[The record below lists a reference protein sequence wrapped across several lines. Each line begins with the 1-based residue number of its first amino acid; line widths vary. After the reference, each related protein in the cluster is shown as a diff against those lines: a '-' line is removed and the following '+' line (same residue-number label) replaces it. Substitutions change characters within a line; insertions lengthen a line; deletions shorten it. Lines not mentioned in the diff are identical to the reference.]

1 MTWANY
7 DDALNQI
14 RDAGLI
20 IDKELSMDARIQ
32 RWKVDGED
40 REKRGWTKLREWQSK
55 AGHTYIVGA
64 FGVWRGN
71 DDGYTKIEL
80 SKDSATA
87 LTAEDKAAIK
97 AAHKEAERKLAEVRR
112 AEIKKAAQW
121 AASVW
126 SRCAPCEAHDYLTI
140 KQIKPHGL
148 RILPGDTSD
157 SMGTNNSL
165 TGIDDSNFFRLKSAA
180 GALIVPMHDAKGTI
194 QGLQFI
200 YAKGHPRRVKIER
213 DKEFWPSGM
222 AMGGTFGLIGP
233 VRRDGL
239 MLIAEGYATAASLH
253 EATGQ
258 TVAYAF
264 SANNLIKAGKELA
277 KAYPLLRILFCAD
290 DDYIQTCDVKKG
302 GCGKYTLVENPICS
316 HCGKPHNKENAGL
329 KSAAAATAEIERS
342 AWAKPDFPKNPDGSD
357 ARDGKK
363 LTDYNDLHVMTGLT
377 LTLAEQINAK
387 LDELKWRDAKPRA
400 GVPPQGGGES
410 GAERLAL
417 KSMLTIDE
425 ALERFALVFGGKST
439 IFDHQEHIL
448 VPKADVM
455 DIIPEHGWRDMRATK
470 QVVRMMEVGFDPAC
484 TDKQIK
490 CNLWGGWPTTPKQGR
505 CDVLIELLEYL
516 CSEEENY
523 RTVFDWV
530 IKWIAYPIQHPGAKM
545 RTALVFHGPQGT
557 GKNLFFEAVMA
568 IYGEYGRIVDQAAI
582 EDKFNDWASRK
593 LLMIADEVVAR
604 QELYHVKNKLKSFV
618 TGEWIRI
625 NPKNVAAHDEKNH
638 VNLVFLSN
646 ESQPLVLEKDDRRYT
661 VIHTPEKLSAEFYQ
675 QVRDELNNGGIAALH
690 HYLLN
695 LDLGDFDEHTKPP
708 MTRAKEDL
716 IEVSLDSVQ
725 RFVHEWCAGEIE
737 GAPFCPCLGRHLYI
751 TYKKWCDQSGE
762 RSPRSLPQFIGTIK
776 NLPRWKAGQPVNTHK
791 TQFAAETLSR
801 KMIIPPDELLATS
814 RNYISKDGKT
824 QAVWLTDCFF
834 TFAKEGEF
842 EP

>member
-1 MTWANY
+1 MTWENY
-7 DDALNQI
+7 DDIKSQL
-14 RDAGLI
+14 DCAGLI
-20 IDKELSMDARIQ
+20 IDKELSFDARIQ
-32 RWKVDGED
+32 RWKAEGED
-40 REKRGWTKLREWQSK
+40 RERRGWTKLREWQSK
-55 AGHTYIVGA
+55 AGKTYIVGCY
-64 FGVWRGN
+64 GIWHGN
-71 DDGYTKIEL
+71 DDGYTKLEL
-80 SKDSATA
+80 SKENAVT

-97 AAHKEAERKLAEVRR
+97 AAHKEAERKLAEARR
-112 AEIKKAAQW
+112 AETKKAAQW

-126 SRCAPCEAHDYLTI
+126 NRCAPCEAHDYLTI

-148 RILPGDTSD
+148 RILPADTSD

-165 TGIDDSNFFRLKSAA
+165 IGIDESNFFRLKSAA
-180 GALIVPMHDAKGTI
+180 GALVVPMHDAKGTI

-200 YAKGHPRRVKIER
+200 YAKGHPRRAKIER

-233 VRRDGL
+233 VRRDGI
-239 MLIAEGYATAASLH
+239 MLIAEGYATAASLF

-290 DDYIQTCDVKKG
+290 DDYLTDG
-302 GCGKYTLVENPICS
+302 NPGCT
-316 HCGKPHNKENAGL
+316 
-329 KSAAAATAEIERS
+329 AAANACAEIERS
-342 AWAKPDFPKNPDGSD
+342 AWIKPTFPLDADGND
-357 ARDGKK
+357 ARGGKK
-363 LTDYNDLHVMTGLT
+363 LTDFNDLHAMTGLT
-377 LTLAEQINAK
+377 LALAEQINAK
-387 LDELKWRDAKPRA
+387 LDELKWRDAKPRG
-400 GVPPQGGGES
+400 GVTPQGGGES
-410 GAERLAL
+410 GTERAAL

-425 ALERFALVFGGKST
+425 ALERFALVYGGKST
-439 IFDHQEHIL
+439 LFDHQEHIL

-455 DIIPEHGWRDMRATK
+455 DIIPEHGWRDMRAVK
-470 QVVRMMEVGFDPAC
+470 QVVRMNEVGFDPAC
-484 TDKQIK
+484 TDKRVL

-530 IKWIAYPIQHPGAKM
+530 LRWIAYPIQHPGAKM

-695 LDLGDFDEHTKPP
+695 IDLGDFDEHSKPP
-708 MTRAKEDL
+708 LTRAKEDL

-725 RFVHEWCAGEIE
+725 RFINEWQAGEIE

-791 TQFAAETLSR
+791 TQFDATTISR
-801 KMIIPPDELLATS
+801 KIIIPPDELLATS
-814 RNYISKDGKT
+814 RNSISKDGKT
-824 QAVWLTDCFF
+824 QTVWLTECFF

>member
-1 MTWANY
+1 MTHANY
-7 DDALNQI
+7 DDIKSQL
-14 RDAGLI
+14 DCAGLI
-20 IDKELSMDARIQ
+20 LDKPLEFDARIQ
-32 RWKVDGED
+32 RWKVEGED
-40 REKRGWTKLREWQSK
+40 RERRGWTKLREWQSK
-55 AGHTYIVGA
+55 AGHTYLVGC
-64 FGVWRGN
+64 FGVWKGN
-71 DDGYTKIEL
+71 DDGYTKLEL
-80 SKDSATA
+80 SKDDAVV

-97 AAHKEAERKLAEVRR
+97 AAHKEAERKLAEARR
-112 AEIKKAAQW
+112 AETKKAAQW

-126 SRCAPCEAHDYLTI
+126 NKCAPCEAHDYLTI

-148 RILPGDTSD
+148 RILPADTGDMT
-157 SMGTNNSL
+157 L
-165 TGIDDSNFFRLKSAA
+165 TGIDESNFFRLKSAQD
-180 GALIVPMHDAKGTI
+180 ALVVPMHDAKGII

-200 YAKGHPRRVKIER
+200 YAKGHPRRIKIER

-233 VRRDGL
+233 VRRDGI

-258 TVAYAF
+258 SVAYAF

-277 KAYPLLRILFCAD
+277 KTYPLLRILFCAD
-290 DDYIQTCDVKKG
+290 DDDLTPG
-302 GCGKYTLVENPICS
+302 NPGCT
-316 HCGKPHNKENAGL
+316 
-329 KSAAAATAEIERS
+329 AAANACAEIERS
-342 AWAKPDFPKNPDGSD
+342 AWIKPIFPLD
-357 ARDGKK
+357 AAGNDIRAGKK
-363 LTDYNDLHVMTGLT
+363 YTDFNDLAVLTGLP
-377 LTLAEQINAK
+377 LTLADQVNAK

-410 GAERLAL
+410 GGERLAL
-417 KSMLTIDE
+417 KSMLTLDE
-425 ALERFALVFGGKST
+425 ALERFALVFGGKGT
-439 IFDHQEHIL
+439 MFDHQEHIL

-455 DIIPEHGWRDMRATK
+455 DIIPEHGWRDMRTTK
-470 QVVRMMEVGFDPAC
+470 QVVRMDEVGFDPAC
-484 TDKQIK
+484 TDKRIL
-490 CNLWGGWPTTPKQGR
+490 CNLWGGWPTVPKKGR
-505 CDVLIELLEYL
+505 CDILIELLEYL
-516 CSEEENY
+516 CAEEEH
-523 RTVFDWV
+523 RHEVFTWV
-530 IKWIAYPIQHPGAKM
+530 LKWIAYPIQHPGAKM

-625 NPKNVAAHDEKNH
+625 NPKNVAAHDERNH

-661 VIHTPEKLSAEFYQ
+661 IIHTPEKLDAEFYQ
-675 QVRDELNNGGIAALH
+675 QVRDELNAGGIAALH

-708 MTRAKEDL
+708 MTKAKEDL

-725 RFVHEWCAGEIE
+725 RFLQEWQRGEIDA
-737 GAPFCPCLGRHLYI
+737 APFVPCLGSHLYV
-751 TYKKWCDQSGE
+751 TYKKWCERCGE
-762 RSPRSLPQFIGTIK
+762 RTPRSLPQFIGTIK
-776 NLPRWKAGQPVNTHK
+776 NLPRWKAGQPVTTHK
-791 TQFAAETLSR
+791 TQFDATTLSR
-801 KMIIPPDELLATS
+801 KMVIPPDELLATS
-814 RNYISKDGKT
+814 RNVIVKDGKS
-824 QAVWLTDCFF
+824 QAIWLTECFF
-834 TFAKEGEF
+834 TFAEEGEF
-842 EP
+842 EL

>member
-1 MTWANY
+1 MTWENY
-7 DDALNQI
+7 DDIKSQL
-14 RDAGLI
+14 DCAGMI
-20 IDKELSMDARIQ
+20 IDKELTFDARIQ
-32 RWKVDGED
+32 RWKAEGED
-40 REKRGWTKLREWQSK
+40 RERRGWTKLREWQSK
-55 AGHTYIVGA
+55 AGKTYIVGCY
-64 FGVWRGN
+64 GIWHGN
-71 DDGYTKIEL
+71 DDGYTKLEL
-80 SKDSATA
+80 SNDNAVT

-97 AAHKEAERKLAEVRR
+97 AAHKEAERKLAEARR
-112 AEIKKAAQW
+112 AETKKAAQW

-126 SRCAPCEAHDYLTI
+126 NRCAPCEAHDYLTI
-140 KQIKPHGL
+140 KQIKPNGL
-148 RILPGDTSD
+148 RILPADTSD

-165 TGIDDSNFFRLKSAA
+165 IGIDESNFFRLKSAA
-180 GALIVPMHDAKGTI
+180 GALVVPMHDAKGNI

-233 VRRDGL
+233 VRRDGI

-277 KAYPLLRILFCAD
+277 KAYPLQRILFCAD
-290 DDYIQTCDVKKG
+290 DDYLTDG
-302 GCGKYTLVENPICS
+302 NPGCT
-316 HCGKPHNKENAGL
+316 
-329 KSAAAATAEIERS
+329 AAANACAEIERS
-342 AWAKPDFPKNPDGSD
+342 AWIKPDFVDDNGVD
-357 ARDGKK
+357 RRNGKK
-363 LTDYNDLHVMTGLT
+363 LTDFNDLHAMTGLT
-377 LTLAEQINAK
+377 LALAEQINAK
-387 LDELKWRDAKPRA
+387 LDELKWRDAKPRG
-400 GVPPQGGGES
+400 GVTPQGGGEN
-410 GAERLAL
+410 GTERAAL

-425 ALERFALVFGGKST
+425 ALERFALVYGGKST
-439 IFDHQEHIL
+439 LFDHQEHIL

-455 DIIPEHGWRDMRATK
+455 DIIPEHGWRDMRAVK
-470 QVVRMMEVGFDPAC
+470 QVVRMDEVGFDPAC
-484 TDKQIK
+484 TDKRVL

-530 IKWIAYPIQHPGAKM
+530 LKWIAYPIQHPGAKM

-690 HYLLN
+690 HYLRN
-695 LDLGDFDEHTKPP
+695 IDLGDFDEHSKPP
-708 MTRAKEDL
+708 LTRAKEDL

-725 RFVHEWCAGEIE
+725 RFINEWQAGEIE

-791 TQFAAETLSR
+791 TQFDPTTISR
-801 KMIIPPDELLATS
+801 KIIIPPDELLATS
-814 RNYISKDGKT
+814 RNSISKDGKT
-824 QAVWLTDCFF
+824 QTVWLTECFF

>member
-14 RDAGLI
+14 REAGLI
-20 IDKELSMDARIQ
+20 IDKELSFDARIQ

-112 AEIKKAAQW
+112 GEIKKAAQW

-126 SRCAPCEAHDYLTI
+126 NRCAPCEAHDYLTI

-148 RILPGDTSD
+148 RILPADTSD

-165 TGIDDSNFFRLKSAA
+165 GGIDESNFFRLKSAS
-180 GALIVPMHDAKGTI
+180 GALVVPMHDAKGNI

-200 YAKGHPRRVKIER
+200 YAKGHPRRAKIER

-239 MLIAEGYATAASLH
+239 MLIAEGYATAASLF
-253 EATGQ
+253 ESTGQ

-277 KAYPLLRILFCAD
+277 KTYTLLRILFCAD
-290 DDYIQTCDVKKG
+290 DDYLTDG
-302 GCGKYTLVENPICS
+302 NPGCT
-316 HCGKPHNKENAGL
+316 
-329 KSAAAATAEIERS
+329 AAANACAEIERS
-342 AWAKPDFPKNPDGSD
+342 AWIKPDFPKNADGSD

-387 LDELKWRDAKPRA
+387 LDELKWRDAKPRG
-400 GVPPQGGGES
+400 GVPPQGGGEGGS
-410 GAERLAL
+410 ERAAL

-516 CSEEENY
+516 CSEEENR

-661 VIHTPEKLSAEFYQ
+661 VIHTPEKLTAEFYQ
-675 QVRDELNNGGIAALH
+675 QVRDELNAGGIAALH

-725 RFVHEWCAGEIE
+725 RFVQEWVNGEIFI
-737 GAPFCPCLGRHLYI
+737 GTDKDNGVSLPFVPCLGSHLYRS
-751 TYKKWCDQSGE
+751 YKRWCEFCGE

-791 TQFAAETLSR
+791 TEFDAVTISR
-801 KMIIPPDELLATS
+801 KMVIPPDELLATS
-814 RNYISKDGKT
+814 RNSIPKDGKSQT
-824 QAVWLTDCFF
+824 VWLTECFF
-834 TFAKEGEF
+834 KFGKDGEF
-842 EP
+842 EL

>member
-1 MTWANY
+1 MILENY
-7 DDALNQI
+7 DDVLSQLQS
-14 RDAGLI
+14 AGLI
-20 IDKELSMDARIQ
+20 IDKEFSFDARIQ
-32 RWKVDGED
+32 RWKAEGED
-40 REKRGWTKLREWQSK
+40 RERRGWTKLREWTAATSGK
-55 AGHTYIVGA
+55 TYIVGCY
-64 FGVWRGN
+64 GIWHGN
-71 DDGYTKIEL
+71 DDGYTKLEI
-80 SKDSATA
+80 SKGNAIS

-97 AAHKEAERKLAEVRR
+97 AAHKEAERKLAEVRKG
-112 AEIKKAAQW
+112 ETKKAAQW

-126 SRCAPCEAHDYLTI
+126 NRCAAGDEHAYLTA

-148 RILPGDTSD
+148 RILPADIGEAK
-157 SMGTNNSL
+157 L
-165 TGIDDSNFFRLKSAA
+165 TGIDDGNFFRIKSAA
-180 GALIVPMHDAKGTI
+180 GALVVPMHNCRGEV

-200 YAKGHPRRVKIER
+200 YAKGHPRRIKIER

-239 MLIAEGYATAASLH
+239 MLIAEGFATAASLH

-258 TVAYAF
+258 TIAYAF

-290 DDYIQTCDVKKG
+290 DDYLTDG
-302 GCGKYTLVENPICS
+302 NPGCT
-316 HCGKPHNKENAGL
+316 
-329 KSAAAATAEIERS
+329 AAAAACAEIERS
-342 AWAKPDFPKNPDGSD
+342 AWIKPEFPKNADGTD
-357 ARDGKK
+357 ARNGKK
-363 LTDYNDLHVMTGLT
+363 LTDFNDLLAMTGLS
-377 LTLAEQINAK
+377 LSLADQINTK

-400 GVPPQGGGES
+400 GDQSQGEGGH
-410 GAERLAL
+410 GAERIAM
-417 KSMLTIDE
+417 KSILTIDE
-425 ALERFALVFGGKST
+425 AIERFALVFGGKST
-439 IFDHQEHIL
+439 MFDHQEHLL
-448 VPKADVM
+448 VPKVDVL
-455 DIIPEHGWRDMRATK
+455 DILPEHGWRDMRATK
-470 QVVRMMEVGFDPAC
+470 QVVRISEVGFDPAGI
-484 TDKQIK
+484 DKSIL

-505 CDVLIELLEYL
+505 CEILIELLEYL
-516 CSEEENY
+516 CSKEENH

-557 GKNLFFEAVMA
+557 GKNLFFEAVMS

-661 VIHTPEKLSAEFYQ
+661 VIHTPEKLTTEFYQ
-675 QVRDELNNGGIAALH
+675 QVRDELIHGGVAALH

-695 LDLGDFDEHTKPP
+695 LDLGEFDEHSKPP
-708 MTRAKEDL
+708 MTSAKTNL
-716 IEVSLDSVQ
+716 IEVSLDSTQ
-725 RFVHEWCAGEIE
+725 RFVQEWANGEID
-737 GAPFCPCLGRHLYI
+737 GAPFCPCLGRHLYL
-751 TYKKWCDQSGE
+751 TYRKWCENSGE
-762 RSPRSLPQFIGTIK
+762 RSPRSLPQFISAIK

-791 TQFAAETLSR
+791 TQFDTTILSR
-801 KMIIPPDELLATS
+801 KMVIPPDELLVNS
-814 RNYISKDGKT
+814 RGLPTKDGKT
-824 QAVWLTDCFF
+824 QTVWLTECFF
-834 TFAKEGEF
+834 IFANEGKF
-842 EP
+842 EL

>member
-7 DDALNQI
+7 DDIKSQI
-14 RDAGLI
+14 ECAGLI
-20 IDKELSMDARIQ
+20 LDKPLEFDARIQ
-32 RWKVDGED
+32 RWKAEGED
-40 REKRGWTKLREWQSK
+40 RERRGWTKLREWT
-55 AGHTYIVGA
+55 APATGTTYIVGCY
-64 FGVWRGN
+64 GIWHGN
-71 DDGYTKIEL
+71 DDGYTKLEI
-80 SKDSATA
+80 SKDNAVT

-97 AAHKEAERKLAEVRR
+97 AAHKEAERKLAEVRKG
-112 AEIKKAAQW
+112 ETKKAAQW

-126 SRCAPCEAHDYLTI
+126 NKCAPCAEHDYLTA

-148 RILPGDTSD
+148 RILPADIGEVK
-157 SMGTNNSL
+157 L
-165 TGIDDSNFFRLKSAA
+165 AGIDDSNFFRIKFAA
-180 GALIVPMHDAKGTI
+180 GALVVPMHNAKGEV

-200 YAKGHPRRVKIER
+200 YAKGHPRRIKIER

-233 VRRDGL
+233 VRRDGI

-258 TVAYAF
+258 SIAYAY
-264 SANNLIKAGKELA
+264 SANNMIKAGKELA
-277 KAYPLLRILFCAD
+277 KAYPMLRILFCAD
-290 DDYIQTCDVKKG
+290 DDYLTAG
-302 GCGKYTLVENPICS
+302 NPGCT
-316 HCGKPHNKENAGL
+316 
-329 KSAAAATAEIERS
+329 AAAAACAEIERS
-342 AWAKPDFPKNPDGSD
+342 AWIKPEFPKNADGTD
-357 ARDGKK
+357 ARNGKK
-363 LTDYNDLHVMTGLT
+363 LTDFNDLAVLTGLP
-377 LTLAEQINAK
+377 LTLADQINAQ

-400 GVPPQGGGES
+400 GVQPRGGGES
-410 GAERLAL
+410 GSERAPM

-425 ALERFALVFGGKST
+425 ALGRFALVFGGKST

-448 VPKADVM
+448 VPKNDVL
-455 DIIPEHGWRDMRATK
+455 DILPEHGWRDMRATK
-470 QVVRMMEVGFDPAC
+470 QVVRMDEVGFDPAC
-484 TDKQIK
+484 TDKRIK

-516 CSEEENY
+516 CGEEENS

-530 IKWIAYPIQHPGAKM
+530 LKWIAYPIQHPGAKM

-661 VIHTPEKLSAEFYQ
+661 VIHTPEKLSGDYYQ
-675 QVRDELNNGGIAALH
+675 QVRDELNNGGVAALH
-690 HYLLN
+690 HHLLN

-708 MTRAKEDL
+708 MTQAKENL

-725 RFVHEWCAGEIE
+725 RFVQEWHSGQISK
-737 GAPFCPCLGRHLYI
+737 APFCPCLGRHLFI
-751 TYKKWCDQSGE
+751 TYRKWCDVVVE
-762 RSPRSLPQFIGTIK
+762 KSPRSEAQFIGVIR
-776 NLPRWKAGQPVNTHK
+776 NMPRWRAGKPIS
-791 TQFAAETLSR
+791 TLENIGTTKVIDR
-801 KMIIPPDELLATS
+801 RMVIPPPEMLTS
-814 RNYISKDGKT
+814 SAHFNAIDVGKREDVANTSSNMT
-824 QAVWLTDCFF
+824 QQTWLTTCFF
-834 TFAKEGEF
+834 TFANAGEF
-842 EP
+842 DV